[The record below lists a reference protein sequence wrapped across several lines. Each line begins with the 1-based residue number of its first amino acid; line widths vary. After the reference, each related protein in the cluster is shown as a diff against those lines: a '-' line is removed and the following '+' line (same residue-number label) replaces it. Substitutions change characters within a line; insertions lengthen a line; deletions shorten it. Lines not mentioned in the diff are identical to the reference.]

1 MANKLLHMLGLKM
14 DIMAKRKKAKKA
26 EIKEE
31 ELKNQNEEGQAEAA
45 EDQDSQDKISEAEE
59 WQNKYQEIND
69 KYLRL
74 YSEFDN
80 FRKRTAKERLDV
92 IQSASKDVLSELIP
106 ILDDFERSV
115 ASFEDAKE
123 VEPVKEGVKLVHG
136 KLLGVMEKQGFK
148 YMEVKAGD
156 EFDAEIHEAITK
168 IPAPSVDLKGKI
180 VDVLERGC
188 MLHDKVLR
196 FPKVVIGE

>member
-1 MANKLLHMLGLKM
+1 MANKLLHTLRLKM
-14 DIMAKRKKAKKA
+14 DNMAKRNKAKKA

-31 ELKNQNEEGQAEAA
+31 ELKNQTEEGQEEAA
-45 EDQDSQDKISEAEE
+45 EDQDSQDQISEAEE

-106 ILDDFERSV
+106 ILDDFERSM

-123 VEPVKEGVKLVHG
+123 VEPLKEGVRLVHG
-136 KLLGVMEKQGFK
+136 KLFGVMEKQGFK

-156 EFDAEIHEAITK
+156 EFDAELHEAITK
-168 IPAPSVDLKGKI
+168 IPAPTEDLKGKI

-188 MLHDKVLR
+188 LLHDKVLR